1 MKMKPF
7 IKIFVLVIIALMF
20 GVILKPIVAFFSGI
34 LSFGMGLGL
43 AYLVVLWIE
52 DKWKWFR

>member
-1 MKMKPF
+1 MKMKSF
-7 IKIFVLVIIALMF
+7 IKIFVLVIIALIF
-20 GVILKPIVAFFSGI
+20 GAILKPIVAFFSGF
-34 LSFGMGLGL
+34 LSFGVGLGL

>member
-1 MKMKPF
+1 MKPF

>member
-1 MKMKPF
+1 MKTF

-20 GVILKPIVAFFSGI
+20 GAILKPILAFFSGI

-43 AYLVVLWIE
+43 AYLVVSWME